1 MNPVV
6 RVLRGGLRLR
16 QGWGNRRTV
25 QPERPCK
32 AYPTTIVAK
41 LDSKERKRGS
51 EDGSRLPGWVLSLH
65 SLLLKKK
72 ILFGGNDGFR
82 FLLSGNFPHSFVAV
96 FKLLL
101 RGNSNFKV
109 PNQRAHVNFIFVC
122 VCVCIYIYIYI
133 K

>member
-1 MNPVV
+1 M
-6 RVLRGGLRLR
+6 VLDCQVLNCASHTL
-16 QGWGNRRTV
+16 
-25 QPERPCK
+25 
-32 AYPTTIVAK
+32 
-41 LDSKERKRGS
+41 
-51 EDGSRLPGWVLSLH
+51 GWVLSLH

-109 PNQRAHVNFIFVC
+109 PNQHAHVNFIFVC
-122 VCVCIYIYIYI
+122 VCVCVCIYIYI
-133 K
+133 KNKFFDSN